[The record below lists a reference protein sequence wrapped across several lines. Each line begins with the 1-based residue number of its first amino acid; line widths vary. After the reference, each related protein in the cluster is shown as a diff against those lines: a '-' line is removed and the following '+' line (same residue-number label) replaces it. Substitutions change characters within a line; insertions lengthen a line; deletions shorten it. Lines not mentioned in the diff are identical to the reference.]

1 MIWQIYKV
9 FFTYHF
15 TRSLSFV
22 AAAKFSL
29 FTFHFSLKI
38 ANFANSFA
46 KLQCTRQF
54 KEKQAFLL
62 HCSRFFVT
70 LASPK
75 LLHLGKAQI
84 NLAFHSTFRNFAN
97 KNKTFYNTTM
107 LQIRCKNNNMTKS
120 FPEGTSLLDV
130 YQEFADDIKL
140 PYPVVSAKVNNASQ
154 GLKFRLYQN
163 RDVEFL
169 DAREGSGHRVYVRS
183 LCFVLYKATQDL
195 FPGSKLFIEHTIS
208 RGYYCNFKKKGY
220 EPMVEGD
227 VEKIRERMQEIINLD
242 MPFRRNEATTE
253 EALRVFAERGLTDK
267 VKLLESSGQ
276 IYSDYYMLG
285 DTADYYYG
293 PLVPSAGYL
302 TVWGLET
309 YHDGML
315 LRVPDWNNPTQLAEK
330 VDMPK
335 TYEMFAEK
343 TKWDIIMRLS
353 NAGDVNK
360 AILKGHASELIQVSE
375 ALQEKKIVQIAEEI
389 DRRFHDEENP
399 VRMVLITGPSSSGKT
414 TFCKRLS
421 VQLLACG
428 LRPLSFSTDDYFVN
442 RLDTPKLPNGDYD
455 FDNIETVEY
464 HLLEDHLLRLM
475 KGERVEIPEYN
486 FVTGKRE
493 WNGKKLKLAGDTV
506 LIIEGI
512 HALNPLLTKKIPD
525 SLKYKIYISAL
536 TSISLDDHN
545 WIPVRDNRLLRRIIR
560 DYNKGAYTAQQ
571 TIAQWKNVCEAEDQ
585 WIFPFQETADA
596 MFNSALNIE
605 FAVLR
610 THAEI
615 ILASVPKNCD
625 EYAEAHRLLKFLR
638 YFIPISDKEIPP
650 TSIMRE
656 FVGGSSFKYPR

>member
-1 MIWQIYKV
+1 V
-9 FFTYHF
+9 
-15 TRSLSFV
+15 
-22 AAAKFSL
+22 AKFL
-29 FTFHFSLKI
+29 D
-38 ANFANSFA
+38 
-46 KLQCTRQF
+46 
-54 KEKQAFLL
+54 
-62 HCSRFFVT
+62 
-70 LASPK
+70 
-75 LLHLGKAQI
+75 
-84 NLAFHSTFRNFAN
+84 
-97 KNKTFYNTTM
+97 TM
-107 LQIRCKNNNMTKS
+107 LQIRCKNNNVTKS
-120 FPEGTSLLDV
+120 FPEGSSLLDI

-154 GLKFRLYQN
+154 GLKFRVFQN

-169 DAREGSGHRVYVRS
+169 DARQGSGHRVYVRS
-183 LCFVLYKATQDL
+183 LCFLLYKATQDI

-208 RGYYCNFKKKGY
+208 RGYYCNFKKKGN
-220 EPMVEGD
+220 EPLTEND
-227 VEKIRERMQEIINLD
+227 VTLLCNRMQEIVNLD
-242 MPFRRNEATTE
+242 MPFRRTEATNE
-253 EALRVFAERGLTDK
+253 EAIRVFAERGFSDK
-267 VKLLESSGQ
+267 VKLLETSGQ
-276 IYSDYYMLG
+276 IYSDYYTLG

-302 TVWGLET
+302 KVFGLEP

-315 LRVPDWNNPTQLAEK
+315 LRVPDWNDPTRLAEK

-343 TKWDIIMRLS
+343 TRWDIIMRLS

-375 ALQEKKIVQIAEEI
+375 ALQEKKIVQIAEDIE
-389 DRRFHDEENP
+389 RRFHAEENP
-399 VRMVLITGPSSSGKT
+399 IRLVLITGPSSSGKT

-421 VQLLACG
+421 IQLLACG

-442 RLDTPKLPNGDYD
+442 RVDTPKLPNGDYD
-455 FDNIETVEY
+455 FDNIEAVDY
-464 HLLEDHLLRLM
+464 HLLEDHLTRLM

-486 FVTGKRE
+486 FSTGKRE

-512 HALNPLLTKKIPD
+512 HALNPLLTQQID
-525 SLKYKIYISAL
+525 NALKYKIYISAL

-545 WIPVRDNRLLRRIIR
+545 WIPVHDNRLLRRIIR
-560 DYNKGAYTAQQ
+560 DHNKGAFTAQE
-571 TIAQWKNVCEAEDQ
+571 TIAQWKNVCEAEDK
-585 WIFPFQETADA
+585 WIFPYQETADV

-615 ILASVPKNCD
+615 ILSSVPKNCP
-625 EYAEAHRLLKFLR
+625 EYSEAHRLLKFIH
-638 YFIPISDKEIPP
+638 YFLPVSDKEIPP

-656 FVGGSSFKYPR
+656 FLGGSSFKY

>member
-1 MIWQIYKV
+1 
-9 FFTYHF
+9 
-15 TRSLSFV
+15 
-22 AAAKFSL
+22 
-29 FTFHFSLKI
+29 
-38 ANFANSFA
+38 
-46 KLQCTRQF
+46 
-54 KEKQAFLL
+54 
-62 HCSRFFVT
+62 
-70 LASPK
+70 
-75 LLHLGKAQI
+75 
-84 NLAFHSTFRNFAN
+84 
-97 KNKTFYNTTM
+97 M
-107 LQIRCKNNNMTKS
+107 LQIRCKNNGVTKS

-163 RDVEFL
+163 RDVEFM

-183 LCFVLYKATQDL
+183 LCFVLYKATQDE

-208 RGYYCNFKKKGY
+208 RGYYCNFKKKNM
-220 EPMVEGD
+220 ESLADGD
-227 VEKIRERMQEIINLD
+227 VERIARRMQEIINLD
-242 MPFRRNEATTE
+242 MPFRRNESTTE
-253 EALRVFAERGLTDK
+253 EAIRVFAERGLTDK
-267 VKLLESSGQ
+267 VKLLETSGS
-276 IYSDYYMLG
+276 IYSDYYTLG

-302 TVWGLET
+302 TVWALEP

-315 LRVPDWNNPTQLAEK
+315 LRVPDWNNPTILAEK

-343 TKWDIIMRLS
+343 TRWDIIMRLS

-360 AILKGHASELIQVSE
+360 AVKRGHASELIQVSE

-389 DRRFHDEENP
+389 DRRFHREENP
-399 VRMVLITGPSSSGKT
+399 VRVVLITGPSSSGKT

-421 VQLLACG
+421 IQLLACG
-428 LRPLSFSTDDYFVN
+428 LRPMSFSTDDYFVN
-442 RLDTPKLPNGDYD
+442 RVDTPKLPNGDYD

-464 HLLEDHLLRLM
+464 SLLEDHLLRLM
-475 KGERVEIPEYN
+475 QGERVEIPEYN

-493 WNGKKLKLAGDTV
+493 WNGKKLKLSNDSV

-512 HALNPLLTKKIPD
+512 HALNPLLTQKIPD
-525 SLKYKIYISAL
+525 SAKFKIYISAL

-560 DYNKGAYTAQQ
+560 DYNKGAYTAQE
-571 TIAQWKNVCEAEDQ
+571 TIAQWKNVCEAEDR

-610 THAEI
+610 THAEL
-615 ILASVPKNCD
+615 ILASVPKNCP

-638 YFIPISDKEIPP
+638 FFIPISDKEIPP

-656 FVGGSSFKYPR
+656 FVGGSSFKY

>member
-1 MIWQIYKV
+1 
-9 FFTYHF
+9 
-15 TRSLSFV
+15 
-22 AAAKFSL
+22 
-29 FTFHFSLKI
+29 
-38 ANFANSFA
+38 
-46 KLQCTRQF
+46 
-54 KEKQAFLL
+54 
-62 HCSRFFVT
+62 
-70 LASPK
+70 
-75 LLHLGKAQI
+75 
-84 NLAFHSTFRNFAN
+84 
-97 KNKTFYNTTM
+97 
-107 LQIRCKNNNMTKS
+107 MTKS

-208 RGYYCNFKKKGY
+208 RGYYCNFKNKGY

-227 VEKIRERMQEIINLD
+227 VERIRERMQEIINLD

-464 HLLEDHLLRLM
+464 NLLEDHLLRLM

-615 ILASVPKNCD
+615 ILASIPKNCD

>member
-1 MIWQIYKV
+1 
-9 FFTYHF
+9 
-15 TRSLSFV
+15 
-22 AAAKFSL
+22 
-29 FTFHFSLKI
+29 
-38 ANFANSFA
+38 
-46 KLQCTRQF
+46 
-54 KEKQAFLL
+54 
-62 HCSRFFVT
+62 
-70 LASPK
+70 
-75 LLHLGKAQI
+75 
-84 NLAFHSTFRNFAN
+84 
-97 KNKTFYNTTM
+97 M
-107 LQIRCKNNNMTKS
+107 LQIRCKNNNITKS

-130 YQEFADDIKL
+130 YQEFADDL
-140 PYPVVSAKVNNASQ
+140 QMPNPVVAALVNNTTQ

-169 DAREGSGHRVYVRS
+169 DAREGPGHRVYVRS

-208 RGYYCNFKKKGY
+208 RGYYCNFKKRGNDALT
-220 EPMVEGD
+220 ED
-227 VEKIRERMQEIINLD
+227 DIQHIRERMQEIINLD

-253 EALRVFAERGLTDK
+253 EAVRIFAERGFSDK
-267 VKLLESSGQ
+267 VKLLETSGQ

-285 DTADYYYG
+285 DTADFFYG
-293 PLVPSAGYL
+293 PLVPSASYL
-302 TVWGLET
+302 TVWGLEA

-315 LRVPDWNNPTQLAEK
+315 LRVPDWNDPSRLAEK

-343 TKWDIIMRLS
+343 TRWDIIMRLS

-389 DRRFHDEENP
+389 ERRFHREENP
-399 VRMVLITGPSSSGKT
+399 VRLVLITGPSSSGKT

-421 VQLLACG
+421 IQLLACG
-428 LRPLSFSTDDYFVN
+428 LRPYSVSTDDYFVN
-442 RLDTPKLPNGDYD
+442 RTDTPRLPNGDYD

-464 HLLEDHLLRLM
+464 RLLQDHLQRLM
-475 KGERVEIPEYN
+475 QGERVEVPEYN
-486 FVTGKRE
+486 FTTGKRE
-493 WNGKKLKLAGDTV
+493 WNGKKLKLSGDTV

-512 HALNPLLTKKIPD
+512 HALNPLLTQAIPD
-525 SLKYKIYISAL
+525 SAKFKIYISAL

-560 DYNKGAYTAQQ
+560 DYNKGAFTAQQ
-571 TIAQWKNVCEAEDQ
+571 TISQWPNVCQAEDQ
-585 WIFPFQETADA
+585 WIFPYQESADV

-610 THAEI
+610 PHAEI
-615 ILASVPKNCD
+615 ILASVPKNCP
-625 EYAEAHRLLKFLR
+625 EYTDAHRLLKFLH
-638 YFIPISDKEIPP
+638 YFIPVSDKEIPP

-656 FVGGSSFKYPR
+656 FVGGSSFKY

>member
-1 MIWQIYKV
+1 MHSAMQRKTS
-9 FFTYHF
+9 FSFAL
-15 TRSLSFV
+15 LSF
-22 AAAKFSL
+22 
-29 FTFHFSLKI
+29 
-38 ANFANSFA
+38 
-46 KLQCTRQF
+46 
-54 KEKQAFLL
+54 
-62 HCSRFFVT
+62 
-70 LASPK
+70 
-75 LLHLGKAQI
+75 
-84 NLAFHSTFRNFAN
+84 FRNFAN

-227 VEKIRERMQEIINLD
+227 VERIRERMQEIINLD

-464 HLLEDHLLRLM
+464 NLLEDHLLRLM

>member
-1 MIWQIYKV
+1 M
-9 FFTYHF
+9 
-15 TRSLSFV
+15 
-22 AAAKFSL
+22 
-29 FTFHFSLKI
+29 
-38 ANFANSFA
+38 
-46 KLQCTRQF
+46 
-54 KEKQAFLL
+54 L
-62 HCSRFFVT
+62 H
-70 LASPK
+70 
-75 LLHLGKAQI
+75 
-84 NLAFHSTFRNFAN
+84 
-97 KNKTFYNTTM
+97 
-107 LQIRCKNNNMTKS
+107 IRCKNNNVTKA
-120 FPEGTSLLDV
+120 FPEGCSLLDV
-130 YQEFADDIKL
+130 YQEFADEIKL
-140 PYPVVSAKVNNASQ
+140 PYPVVSAKVNNASE

-183 LCFVLYKATQDL
+183 LCFLLYKATQDI

-208 RGYYCNFKKKGY
+208 RGYYCNFKKKNN
-220 EPMVEGD
+220 EGLTD
-227 VEKIRERMQEIINLD
+227 GDIEQICERMKEIVNLD
-242 MPFRRNEATTE
+242 MPFRRTEATNE
-253 EALRVFAERGLTDK
+253 EAIRVFAERGFSDK
-267 VKLLESSGQ
+267 VKLLETSGQ

-302 TVWGLET
+302 KVFGLEP

-315 LRVPDWNNPTQLAEK
+315 LRVPDWNNPTVLAEK

-335 TYEMFAEK
+335 TYEMFREK

-375 ALQEKKIVQIAEEI
+375 ALQEKKIVQIAEDIE
-389 DRRFHDEENP
+389 RRFHAEENP
-399 VRMVLITGPSSSGKT
+399 IRLVLITGPSSSGKT

-421 VQLLACG
+421 IQLLACG
-428 LRPLSFSTDDYFVN
+428 LRPMSFSTDDYFVN
-442 RLDTPKLPNGDYD
+442 RVDTPKLPNGDYD
-455 FDNIETVEY
+455 FDNIETVDY
-464 HLLEDHLLRLM
+464 ALLEDHLSRLM
-475 KGERVEIPEYN
+475 KGERVEVPEYN
-486 FVTGKRE
+486 FTTGKRE

-512 HALNPLLTKKIPD
+512 HALNPKLTQNIED
-525 SLKYKIYISAL
+525 SLKYRIYISAL

-560 DYNKGAYTAQQ
+560 DYNKGAYTARE
-571 TIAQWKNVCEAEDQ
+571 TIAQWKNVCEAEDK
-585 WIFPFQETADA
+585 WIFPYQETADA

-615 ILASVPKNCD
+615 ILSSVPRNCP
-625 EYAEAHRLLKFLR
+625 EFAEAHRLLKFIH
-638 YFIPISDKEIPP
+638 YFLPVSDKEIPP

-656 FVGGSSFKYPR
+656 FVGGSSFKY

>member
-1 MIWQIYKV
+1 
-9 FFTYHF
+9 
-15 TRSLSFV
+15 
-22 AAAKFSL
+22 
-29 FTFHFSLKI
+29 
-38 ANFANSFA
+38 
-46 KLQCTRQF
+46 
-54 KEKQAFLL
+54 
-62 HCSRFFVT
+62 
-70 LASPK
+70 
-75 LLHLGKAQI
+75 
-84 NLAFHSTFRNFAN
+84 
-97 KNKTFYNTTM
+97 M
-107 LQIRCKNNNMTKS
+107 LQIRCKNNNVTKS
-120 FPEGTSLLDV
+120 FPEGCSLLDV
-130 YQEFADDIKL
+130 YQEFADEIQL

-163 RDVEFL
+163 RDVEFM
-169 DAREGSGHRVYVRS
+169 DARVGSGHRVYVRS

-208 RGYYCNFKKKGY
+208 RGYYCNFKKKGNDPLT
-220 EPMVEGD
+220 EAD
-227 VEKIRERMQEIINLD
+227 VDNIRQRMDEIIKLD

-253 EALRVFAERGLTDK
+253 EAIRVFAERGFTDK
-267 VKLLESSGQ
+267 VKLLETSGQ
-276 IYSDYYMLG
+276 IYSDYYTLG

-302 TVWGLET
+302 TVWGLEP

-315 LRVPDWNNPTQLAEK
+315 LRVPDWNNPTILAEK

-343 TKWDIIMRLS
+343 TRWDIIMRLS

-360 AILKGHASELIQVSE
+360 AILKGHASDLIQVSE

-389 DRRFHDEENP
+389 ERRTHRENNP
-399 VRMVLITGPSSSGKT
+399 VRLVLITGPSSSGKT

-421 VQLLACG
+421 IQLQACG

-442 RLDTPKLPNGDYD
+442 RVDTPKLPNGDYD
-455 FDNIETVEY
+455 FDNIEAVEY
-464 HLLEDHLLRLM
+464 TLLEDHLIRLM
-475 KGERVEIPEYN
+475 KGERVEVPEYN

-493 WNGKKLKLAGDTV
+493 WNGKKLKITNDSV

-512 HALNPLLTKKIPD
+512 HALNPLLTNKIPD
-525 SLKYKIYISAL
+525 SMKFKVYISAL

-545 WIPVRDNRLLRRIIR
+545 WIPIRDNRLLRRIIR
-560 DYNKGAYTAQQ
+560 DYNKGAFTAQQ
-571 TIAQWKNVCEAEDQ
+571 TISQWKNVCDAEDK
-585 WIFPFQETADA
+585 WIFPFQETADV

-615 ILASVPKNCD
+615 ILGSVPKNCP
-625 EYAEAHRLLKFLR
+625 EYAEAHRLMKFIHF
-638 YFIPISDKEIPP
+638 FIPISDKEIPP

-656 FVGGSSFKYPR
+656 FLGGSSFKY